1 MSLEVEFAAALSVLD
16 GPDVSGCGQSWA
28 HSMQSWHAWA
38 LNILAKKTASAL
50 ACLSLVSYEPLVL
63 KLLSVATHYG
73 LLQHD
78 ILRLLAPIAGRTAK
92 LGYNPVHPSLPF
104 CL

>member
-38 LNILAKKTASAL
+38 LNILAKKKL
-50 ACLSLVSYEPLVL
+50 RPRWLVCLSC
-63 KLLSVATHYG
+63 
-73 LLQHD
+73 
-78 ILRLLAPIAGRTAK
+78 LAN
-92 LGYNPVHPSLPF
+92 LWCSN
-104 CL
+104 C